1 MVRCD
6 SEARCIL
13 SNETL
18 ISPTLTLTLVLTL
31 TLGLTQIKKNPT
43 PKNQKCKNPEMKKP
57 KPEPQP
63 SRMSS
68 KRKLAADGDGLGSS
82 SSSSSSSSDEL
93 FLGQL
98 DGDDARE
105 EGNRITVVL
114 RARDSRK
121 QLSSATD
128 FRSLRL
134 RTNHANRPLW
144 VCPNGHIYL
153 ETTSKHFQLATDF
166 LVAIAEP
173 VSRPELVH
181 HYKLTPY
188 SLYAAVSVNL
198 DTETIL
204 NVLERFA
211 KTPLPNET
219 VTFVRK
225 CTSSFG
231 KAKLV
236 LKKTRLLVESAYP
249 EVLQTLL
256 TNETIKKA
264 RIGHMS
270 NDSKAKAKSDSASM
284 LAGASGANNING
296 FGRSEVKKED
306 KEALATDMD
315 ALNSSIELR
324 LEDAKGDM
332 EEDDEEDDDDDED
345 DEGDDESMNV
355 VESRQ
360 ISATKLSLKVERKR
374 KVKREKGRR
383 EHRDT
388 VVNFEIDPDM
398 IEKVKE
404 QAIRMDYP
412 LMEEYDFRN
421 DTVNPDLP
429 ITLKAKLRPYQEKS
443 LSKMFGNGRARSGL
457 IVLPCGAGKTLTG
470 ITACSTIKKS
480 CIVMCSSGVAVE
492 QWIREFK
499 TFTNIK
505 DEYIRRFTKDA
516 KDDLHPSGAT
526 LLVTTYFI
534 LSYSRKRN
542 ERSQAVINQIKN
554 TDWGLIL
561 MDEVHVVPAKMFR
574 KALVHV
580 KSHCKLGL
588 TATLVREDDLIED
601 LNFLIGPKLYEANW
615 LKLTEQGF
623 LANVLCAE
631 VWCPMTG
638 EFFRQY
644 LRETNAKRKQLLY
657 VMNPEKYRVCKLL
670 LEYHESQN
678 DKILIFSDNIPA
690 LLLYARK
697 LGKYCMYGD
706 TSQREREILLKN
718 FRGDGD
724 KEINVLIISSV
735 GDVAIDLP
743 KCNIIIQ
750 ISSHFGSRRQEAQR
764 LGRILRPKS
773 SAKFNVGYNAFFYR

>member
-1 MVRCD
+1 M
-6 SEARCIL
+6 
-13 SNETL
+13 SN
-18 ISPTLTLTLVLTL
+18 
-31 TLGLTQIKKNPT
+31 
-43 PKNQKCKNPEMKKP
+43 
-57 KPEPQP
+57 
-63 SRMSS
+63 
-68 KRKLAADGDGLGSS
+68 KRKLEGERAAFG
-82 SSSSSSSSDEL
+82 SSSSSSSDEEEDGL
-93 FLGQL
+93 FLGAL
-98 DGDDARE
+98 EGEDAKE

-121 QLSSATD
+121 QLSSGTD
-128 FRSLRL
+128 FRRLRL
-134 RTNHANRPLW
+134 RQNHFLRPLW

-173 VSRPELVH
+173 VSRPELIH

-198 DTETIL
+198 DTETII

-211 KTPLPNET
+211 KTPVPSET
-219 VTFVRK
+219 LSFIRK

-249 EVLQTLL
+249 EVLQKLL
-256 TNETIKKA
+256 KNEVIARA
-264 RIGHMS
+264 RIGQLA
-270 NDSKAKAKSDSASM
+270 NAQGAGSKENKPNGVG
-284 LAGASGANNING
+284 LG
-296 FGRSEVKKED
+296 FGRSVAKMED

-315 ALNSSIELR
+315 ALESSMELR
-324 LEDAKGDM
+324 LEDAKGDL
-332 EEDDEEDDDDDED
+332 DEEDEE
-345 DEGDDESMNV
+345 EGGMEV
-355 VESRQ
+355 VK
-360 ISATKLSLKVERKR
+360 ISDTKLSLKLKNGVRNGRKR
-374 KVKREKGRR
+374 RKEKRE
-383 EHRDT
+383 T
-388 VVNFEIDPDM
+388 VVNFEIDPEM

-670 LEYHESQN
+670 LEYHEAQN

-697 LGKYCMYGD
+697 LEKYCMYGD